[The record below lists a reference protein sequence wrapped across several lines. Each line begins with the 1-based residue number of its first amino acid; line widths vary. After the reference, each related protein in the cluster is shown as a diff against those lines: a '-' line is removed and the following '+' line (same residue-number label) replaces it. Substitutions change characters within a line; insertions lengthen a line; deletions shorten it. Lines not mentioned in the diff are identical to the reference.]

1 MSYISSGQFRI
12 DIEAAL
18 GLSLSRDEPEPEPD
32 HDDEDG
38 DDEDDQVDS
47 LARFPEPLR
56 AQLVAL
62 RELVVDWSLP
72 SLCVLQWGDF
82 CSVPELTSEERD
94 EVLEDWFDGDEA
106 ATDFVMRAVDIVN
119 GGGGYY
125 VVVDTDGRMGL
136 VCEDPYSFDPL
147 DCELPQFLRAL
158 VAAHRSVCAEGLE
171 AAKAELG
178 KVVDES
184 TAKLLLTFAGRLA
197 PSAS

>member
-1 MSYISSGQFRI
+1 MSYISSGQFRA

-18 GLSLSRDEPEPEPD
+18 GLSLSRDEPEADEPD
-32 HDDEDG
+32 EDEDA
-38 DDEDDQVDS
+38 EVDS

-62 RELVVDWSLP
+62 REFVTDWSLP
-72 SLCVLQWGDF
+72 PLCVLRWGDF
-82 CSVPELTSEERD
+82 CSVPELTGEERD
-94 EVLEDWFDGDEA
+94 EVLEDWFAGDET

-147 DCELPQFLRAL
+147 DCDLSQFLRAL
-158 VAAHRSVCAEGLE
+158 VDAHRAACTEGLE
-171 AAKAELG
+171 AAQAALG
-178 KVVDES
+178 EVVDES

-197 PSAS
+197 PPAS